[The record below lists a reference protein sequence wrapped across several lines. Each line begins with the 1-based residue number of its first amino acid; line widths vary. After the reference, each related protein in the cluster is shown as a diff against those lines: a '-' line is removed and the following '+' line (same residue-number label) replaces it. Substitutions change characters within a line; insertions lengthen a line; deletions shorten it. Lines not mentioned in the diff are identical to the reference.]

1 MSRTAP
7 VATGLD
13 LAAIRAQFPTLE
25 RRVYDDKRLIFLDSA
40 ASSQKPLAVTDA
52 MDQFM
57 KTSYANVHR
66 GVHRL
71 SQEATDAFEAARTKV
86 ARFMGA
92 EEREVVFTKNTT
104 EAINLVAQ
112 SWGRKNLRPG
122 DEILLTV
129 LEHHANIVPWQLIAE
144 ETGAVVRPVDIRE
157 DGSLDMDDFADKL
170 GDRTRMVACAFVS
183 NVLGTVLPVEE
194 IIARAHAQGALVL
207 LDASQAV
214 THRRVDVRVLDVDFL
229 AWTGHKLYGPT
240 GIGVLYGKYDL
251 LDAMP
256 PYQGGGDMIDT
267 VSFAGTTFREPP
279 FRFEAGTP
287 AIVEAVGLG
296 AAVDWVEG
304 VGIEA
309 IAAHEADLLDYAME
323 RMGAANDV
331 RVFGTAP
338 EKVSV
343 LAFQLGD
350 HHANDVGTILDRT
363 GVALR
368 VGQHCAE
375 PLHDRLGVHS
385 TARVS
390 FAAYNGRDDVDALL
404 DGLAV
409 CRELLG

>member
-170 GDRTRMVACAFVS
+170 GDRTSMVACAFVS

-214 THRRVDVRVLDVDFL
+214 THRRVDVSALDVDFL

>member
-1 MSRTAP
+1 
-7 VATGLD
+7 
-13 LAAIRAQFPTLE
+13 
-25 RRVYDDKRLIFLDSA
+25 
-40 ASSQKPLAVTDA
+40 
-52 MDQFM
+52 
-57 KTSYANVHR
+57 
-66 GVHRL
+66 
-71 SQEATDAFEAARTKV
+71 
-86 ARFMGA
+86 
-92 EEREVVFTKNTT
+92 
-104 EAINLVAQ
+104 
-112 SWGRKNLRPG
+112 
-122 DEILLTV
+122 
-129 LEHHANIVPWQLIAE
+129 
-144 ETGAVVRPVDIRE
+144 
-157 DGSLDMDDFADKL
+157 
-170 GDRTRMVACAFVS
+170 
-183 NVLGTVLPVEE
+183 
-194 IIARAHAQGALVL
+194 
-207 LDASQAV
+207 
-214 THRRVDVRVLDVDFL
+214 
-229 AWTGHKLYGPT
+229 
-240 GIGVLYGKYDL
+240 
-251 LDAMP
+251 
-256 PYQGGGDMIDT
+256 MIDT

-323 RMGAANDV
+323 RLGAGNDV

-343 LAFQLGD
+343 LAFALGD

-385 TARVS
+385 TARAS

>member
-1 MSRTAP
+1 M
-7 VATGLD
+7 ATGLD

-92 EEREVVFTKNTT
+92 EEREVVFTKNAT

-214 THRRVDVRVLDVDFL
+214 THRRVDVRALDVDFL

-331 RVFGTAP
+331 RVLGTAP

>member
-92 EEREVVFTKNTT
+92 EEREVVFTKNAT

-214 THRRVDVRVLDVDFL
+214 THRRVDVRALDVDFL

-331 RVFGTAP
+331 RVLGTAP

>member
-214 THRRVDVRVLDVDFL
+214 THRRVDVRALDVDFL

>member
-1 MSRTAP
+1 
-7 VATGLD
+7 
-13 LAAIRAQFPTLE
+13 
-25 RRVYDDKRLIFLDSA
+25 
-40 ASSQKPLAVTDA
+40 
-52 MDQFM
+52 
-57 KTSYANVHR
+57 
-66 GVHRL
+66 
-71 SQEATDAFEAARTKV
+71 
-86 ARFMGA
+86 
-92 EEREVVFTKNTT
+92 
-104 EAINLVAQ
+104 
-112 SWGRKNLRPG
+112 
-122 DEILLTV
+122 
-129 LEHHANIVPWQLIAE
+129 
-144 ETGAVVRPVDIRE
+144 
-157 DGSLDMDDFADKL
+157 MDDFADKL
-170 GDRTRMVACAFVS
+170 GERTRMVACAFVS

-214 THRRVDVRVLDVDFL
+214 THRRVDVHALDVDFL

-240 GIGVLYGKYDL
+240 GIGVLYCKYEL

-256 PYQGGGDMIDT
+256 PFQGGGDMIDT

-323 RMGAANDV
+323 RLGASNDV

-343 LAFQLGD
+343 LAFALGD

-368 VGQHCAE
+368 VGQYSGE
-375 PLHDRLGVHS
+375 PPPTTGRALNRE
-385 TARVS
+385 AS

-404 DGLAV
+404 DGLAGV
-409 CRELLG
+409 RCCWDERARRQDPCHFVPDPGVTMDPAAGVRVGEGTACIAEAGEPLPTGASLARRLAWLPRCRPSTTRKSRSISRSGRSAASARSRPGTSRSI

>member
-1 MSRTAP
+1 MSQNRPA
-7 VATGLD
+7 ANGFD

-92 EEREVVFTKNTT
+92 DEREVVFTKNTT

-144 ETGAVVRPVDIRE
+144 ETGAIVRPVDILE
-157 DGSLDMDDFADKL
+157 DGSLDMDDFTDKL
-170 GDRTRMVACAFVS
+170 GERTRMVACAFVS

-194 IIARAHAQGALVL
+194 IIAKAHAQGALVL

-214 THRRVDVRVLDVDFL
+214 THRRVDVHALDVDFL

-256 PYQGGGDMIDT
+256 PFQGGGDMIDT

-287 AIVEAVGLG
+287 AIVEAIGLG

-323 RMGAANDV
+323 RLGAGNDV

-343 LAFQLGD
+343 LAFALGD

-385 TARVS
+385 TARAS

>member
-214 THRRVDVRVLDVDFL
+214 THRRVDVRALDVDFL

-331 RVFGTAP
+331 RVIGTAP

>member
-170 GDRTRMVACAFVS
+170 GERTRMVSCAFVS

-214 THRRVDVRVLDVDFL
+214 THRRVDVRALDVDFL